1 MRRVRRGRTLG
12 EASDVPTDP
21 EGQAMTISGTTAR
34 RQLEVEDPRSGVERP
49 ARAQL
54 ASVAWFAG
62 LSLALAVVA
71 FAAGTP
77 AAMLPFILAIGPL
90 LIALVITW
98 REGGGAVRT
107 LLRSATI
114 RPADRRWYLVL
125 LIPVAWSLATVAVAV
140 GLGEPSAGLFTTL
153 FPAVLI
159 IPIVVLVPA
168 FTEELAWRGFALPR
182 LMSAMS
188 PLKAAL
194 VLAIPWTLVHV
205 FLYVPGQFNGTLS
218 VWPMIISIFAYSIV
232 LTWVYIGTGGS
243 VLMTALLHAGLNGV
257 APVMAGV
264 DPDNAWII
272 RNILAAVIAVAVI
285 ALGGLRRRAAAPRIS

>member
-1 MRRVRRGRTLG
+1 
-12 EASDVPTDP
+12 
-21 EGQAMTISGTTAR
+21 
-34 RQLEVEDPRSGVERP
+34 
-49 ARAQL
+49 
-54 ASVAWFAG
+54 
-62 LSLALAVVA
+62 
-71 FAAGTP
+71 
-77 AAMLPFILAIGPL
+77 MLPFILAFGPL
-90 LIALVITW
+90 VIALVIAW

-107 LLRSATI
+107 LLHSATI

-125 LIPVAWSLATVAVAV
+125 LIPVRGPLATVGVAV
-140 GLGEPSAGLFTTL
+140 GLGEPAAGLFTSL

-159 IPIVVLVPA
+159 VPIVVLLPA
-168 FTEELAWRGFALPR
+168 FAEELAWRGFALPR

-188 PLKAAL
+188 PLAASL
-194 VLAIPWTLVHV
+194 VLAVPWALLHV

-218 VWPMIISIFAYSIV
+218 VWPMIVSIFAYSIV

-272 RNILAAVIAVAVI
+272 RNVLAAVIAVARDR
-285 ALGGLRRRAAAPRIS
+285 ARRPASPAGLPAGQLTGGPASAAPHARARSSSPSRSGP